1 MDLKKIR
8 QILSIFLMVVLVL
21 GIIVFLSTKKI
32 ENKKEND
39 TTKTTE
45 MKVDQES
52 IIIKNDLITYLN
64 HSRTEIEQALGEEL
78 IQFNQNGQVIGTNE
92 IAQDFFLFFD
102 ENMVKAVIA
111 FEENMNFQV
120 DGMKPGDLVSEK
132 QAYLKEEYDYKSYIF
147 KEEKRDLYEKKD
159 GNFSM
164 MFDLKEKRIA
174 AILAYEKEF
183 EDSLFKQIEFV
194 RNTKGNG
201 EFSGYVLEDSDKKY
215 IVLEQ
220 LESLTE
226 RELTLAEK
234 EIYARYGAV
243 FDEENIQIVF
253 NRTEWYLPKDVTEK
267 EVETQLNQYEKENIK
282 RIERVLEE
290 KADS

>member
-8 QILSIFLMVVLVL
+8 QILSIFLIVVLAL
-21 GIIVFLSTKKI
+21 GIIIFLSTKKI
-32 ENKKEND
+32 ENKKENEI
-39 TTKTTE
+39 TKTTE

-52 IIIKNDLITYLN
+52 VIIKNDLITYLN
-64 HSRTEIEQALGEEL
+64 HSRVEIEQALGEEL
-78 IQFNQNGQVIGTNE
+78 IQFNRNGQVIDTNG

-102 ENMVKAVIA
+102 ENLVKAILIS
-111 FEENMNFQV
+111 EENMNFQV
-120 DGMKPGDLVSEK
+120 DGMKVGDLVSEK

-147 KEEKRDLYEKKD
+147 KEGKRDLYEKKD
-159 GNFSM
+159 GNFSI
-164 MFDLKEKRIA
+164 MFDLKEKRIVA
-174 AILAYEKEF
+174 MLGYEKEF
-183 EDSLFKQIEFV
+183 EDSLFKQIEFI
-194 RNTKGNG
+194 RNTKRNG

-215 IVLEQ
+215 IELEQ
-220 LESLTE
+220 LEALTE
-226 RELTLAEK
+226 RELILAEK

-267 EVETQLNQYEKENIK
+267 EVEKQLNQYEKENIN
-282 RIERVLEE
+282 RIEKVLEE